1 MFMNTIQE
9 IDNNEL
15 NQFKIQVKN
24 WLDIDQ
30 QIAEKEKEIREL
42 KKIKNKKLEPEI
54 TSFMRSYNISDLN
67 TDNGKLK
74 CNQRNTKKPLNK
86 HNIRDNLSQV
96 IQNNQQIEQAMELIL
111 NNREIVTTYK
121 LTKPKR

>member
-1 MFMNTIQE
+1 MNTLQE
-9 IDNNEL
+9 INNEEL
-15 NQFKIQVKN
+15 TSFKVQVKQ
-24 WLDIDQ
+24 WLEIDH
-30 QIAEKEKEIREL
+30 QIMEKEKEIKEL
-42 KKIKNKKLEPEI
+42 KKLKNKTLEPKI

-86 HNIRDNLSQV
+86 HNIRDNLTQV
-96 IQNNQQIEQAMELIL
+96 IQNNDQIEQAMNLIL

>member
-1 MFMNTIQE
+1 MNTLQE
-9 IDNNEL
+9 INNDEL
-15 NQFKIQVKN
+15 KLFKVQVKQ

-30 QIAEKEKEIREL
+30 QIMEKEKEIKEL
-42 KKIKNKKLEPEI
+42 KKLKNKTLEPKI

-67 TDNGKLK
+67 TDNGKIK

-86 HNIRDNLSQV
+86 HNIRENLTQV
-96 IQNNQQIEQAMELIL
+96 IQNNEQIEQAMHLIL

>member
-1 MFMNTIQE
+1 MNTLQE
-9 IDNNEL
+9 INNDEL
-15 NQFKIQVKN
+15 KLFKVHVKQ

-30 QIAEKEKEIREL
+30 QIMEKEKEIKEL
-42 KKIKNKKLEPEI
+42 KKLKNKNLEPKI

-67 TDNGKLK
+67 TDNGKIK

-86 HNIRDNLSQV
+86 HNIRENLTQV
-96 IQNNQQIEQAMELIL
+96 IQNNEQIEQAMHLIL

-121 LTKPKR
+121 LIKPKR

>member
-1 MFMNTIQE
+1 MNTLQE
-9 IDNNEL
+9 INNDEL
-15 NQFKIQVKN
+15 KSFKFQVKQ

-30 QIAEKEKEIREL
+30 QIMEKEKEIKEL
-42 KKIKNKKLEPEI
+42 KKLKNKTLEPKI

-67 TDNGKLK
+67 TDNGKIK

-86 HNIRDNLSQV
+86 HNIRDNLTQV
-96 IQNNQQIEQAMELIL
+96 IQNNDQIEKAMHLIL